1 MNAKG
6 FPNRSAF
13 LVLPV
18 PEYLLAFFLDNK
30 SEEGKG
36 PSRAQKREEA

>member
-18 PEYLLAFFLDNK
+18 PEYLLAFFLDK
-30 SEEGKG
+30 SEGGKG